1 MTSTDPQTGK
11 EVRDRY
17 GQWVCPVIDHRRCQ
31 NVLKTSG
38 THSPATSLLLPH
50 FDFICDLLLNRWS
63 ATWNLFVKY
72 QNLWNSNG
80 EAKILIG
87 NSERVIKSTVFFFNF
102 RKQSNFTVGWHL
114 SSSTIMFPSASSL
127 TRGATVVLASAS
139 STPCTSLLFCCW
151 FVLVG
156 DLLSASWLFAVLVS
170 PAGSLFLKW
179 TDETV
184 TLSFKYFKENCYRS
198 HKLLNNRPFQV
209 F

>member
-1 MTSTDPQTGK
+1 
-11 EVRDRY
+11 
-17 GQWVCPVIDHRRCQ
+17 
-31 NVLKTSG
+31 
-38 THSPATSLLLPH
+38 
-50 FDFICDLLLNRWS
+50 
-63 ATWNLFVKY
+63 
-72 QNLWNSNG
+72 
-80 EAKILIG
+80 
-87 NSERVIKSTVFFFNF
+87 
-102 RKQSNFTVGWHL
+102 
-114 SSSTIMFPSASSL
+114 MFPSASSL

-156 DLLSASWLFAVLVS
+156 DPLSASWLFAVLVS

-209 F
+209 FKKVLMRIVWWKSVDTAEKSDLMLANLPSLKVIHLKEAKIHSIPPKLQKLYRRL